1 MLHTL
6 SPQQL
11 TVHISAQDL
20 GFSDT
25 SELTDPVSWIGQAE
39 ALKAARFGLAMKRPG
54 FHLLVLGEHGSGRTS
69 LMLKLMQ
76 EVALERAKSPDLM
89 SPDLVLLYNFDAPEK
104 PLALYFAAGQGAQLR
119 TDLEAYVRQ
128 LAKTLPAML
137 NQESTEPQLEQKPE
151 QKSQQKKKEQNKQGT
166 EPMAEGAVIS
176 ELSRQT
182 AIDWIAKQIAG
193 LEQYAAGAVSAAL
206 PAAPAHAGNSVFS
219 QYLGGLKQ
227 DLADNLEL
235 FAAGITADNEGLI
248 ESFLS
253 RYRVN
258 LLVDNRHVTGAPV
271 LYDDDPS
278 FHTLFG
284 GFESAGDN
292 ASATADFM
300 RLRAGKLL
308 KAHGGMFMLHLRD
321 IQADQQNGSQ
331 ILEKLQRVL
340 RNRSVQIEES
350 SGGSGSSASAH
361 FSPDAL
367 PLDVKVVL
375 IASREEYYALHDEL
389 PDFAQYF
396 TVKVDFSERFAAD
409 NTSYRYVAQYVA
421 LQCTTHQVNHFTAG
435 AVARL
440 AVVMQRRIDDQTRIS
455 ANFGYL
461 QGLIFESAVF
471 AEQRAATLVDTQ
483 DVNAALAARLTR
495 YQQPE
500 QQQAEAIAD
509 GELTISVHCEAIG
522 QINGLTHIDL
532 GDACFGSPVRI
543 SATCYAGDE
552 GVINIDREVEMTGP
566 NHDKGLFILR
576 SWLSSNFTHLTPL
589 SLSASLVFEQEY
601 HGVEGDSASCAEL
614 YALLSALSGKPIQQG
629 LAVTGALNQ
638 HGEVMAI
645 GGVNEKI
652 EGYFRICRRLGLT
665 GKQGVVIPSRNVSHL
680 LLDDDVIEAVAAG
693 QFHIYAVDSVQDGIA
708 VLTGQEAGVA
718 LEQGGYSA
726 GSVLAEV
733 QSKLQLL
740 RHGYASNRVQ
750 TTGKP

>member
-11 TVHISAQDL
+11 TVRISAQEL
-20 GFSDT
+20 GFHDT
-25 SELTDPVSWIGQAE
+25 SELTQPVSWIGQAQ
-39 ALKAARFGLAMKRPG
+39 ALEAARFGLGMRRPG

-69 LMLKLMQ
+69 LLLSLMQ
-76 EVALERAKSPDLM
+76 ELAQQREKA
-89 SPDLVLLYNFDAPEK
+89 PDLVLLYNFDAPEK
-104 PLALYFAAGQGAQLR
+104 PLALYLAAGQGAQLR
-119 TDLEAYVRQ
+119 TEMEAYVRQ

-137 NQESTEPQLEQKPE
+137 NADAPETHRPDSNKPVQFKKESSSKKDSSRQGSELPADSVAISDATRQTVMDWISQQLARLEQF
-151 QKSQQKKKEQNKQGT
+151 
-166 EPMAEGAVIS
+166 
-176 ELSRQT
+176 
-182 AIDWIAKQIAG
+182 
-193 LEQYAAGAVSAAL
+193 AAGAVSAAL
-206 PAAPAHAGNSVFS
+206 PAVAPNIGSSVFN
-219 QYLGGLKQ
+219 QYLSGLRQ
-227 DLADNLEL
+227 DIADNLEL
-235 FAAGITADNEGLI
+235 FAAGITADNEGLV
-248 ESFLS
+248 EGFLS
-253 RYRVN
+253 RYRIN
-258 LLVDNRHVTGAPV
+258 LLVDNRHASGAPV

-278 FHTLFG
+278 LHTLFG
-284 GFESAGDN
+284 GLESTNDN

-350 SGGSGSSASAH
+350 SSVSGGSASAH
-361 FSPDAL
+361 FAPDAL

-421 LQCTTHQVNHFTAG
+421 LQCVTHQVRHFTAG
-435 AVARL
+435 AVAGL
-440 AVVMQRRIDDQTRIS
+440 VAVMQRRIDDQTRIS

-471 AEQRAATLVDTQ
+471 AEQRDAGLVDVQ

-500 QQQAEAIAD
+500 QQLAEAIAD
-509 GELTISVHCEAIG
+509 GELTIPVHGEAVG

-576 SWLSSNFTHLTPL
+576 SWLSSHFSHLTPL

-680 LLDDDVIEAVAAG
+680 LLDDDVIQAVAAG

-708 VLTGQEAGVA
+708 VLTGLEAGVA
-718 LEQGGYSA
+718 AEQGGYTA
-726 GSVLAEV
+726 GSVLAAV
-733 QSKLQLL
+733 QARLQLL
-740 RHGYASNRVQ
+740 RQHYAHNRVQ
-750 TTGKP
+750 PPGSL